1 MATSLA
7 SLERAWQIANCAVGW
22 GGSSRLFGQVV
33 RAGVALVQVNR
44 SEPNTDRVTEVLC
57 RGDLSL

>member
-1 MATSLA
+1 M
-7 SLERAWQIANCAVGW
+7 
-22 GGSSRLFGQVV
+22 FGQVV